1 MKIKLLLDILT
12 ISLTITISGCI
23 IGEIQ
28 SGFPLDPPLG
38 LELTQLSNNSILCEW
53 WAYNTENYF
62 SGYVIFITT
71 NSNDLYQ
78 NRDSTNHYNKPYLT
92 NSLGNLPTISTPIPS
107 ITTKYSFTIT
117 QLPNGEPI
125 TTNIAYYVAVA
136 AYSASKNTF
145 SPLSNITNI
154 TLTN

>member
-1 MKIKLLLDILT
+1 MSKKIIKFTLT
-12 ISLTITISGCI
+12 ILLPLSISSCI

-38 LELTQLSNNSILCEW
+38 LELTQVSNNSILSEW
-53 WAYNTENYF
+53 WGYNTESYF

-78 NRDSTNHYNKPYLT
+78 DRNSTNHFNKPYLT
-92 NSLGNLPTISTPIPS
+92 NSLGNLPTIFAPIPS
-107 ITTKYSFTIT
+107 TTTKYSFTIT
-117 QLPNGEPI
+117 QLPNGNPI
-125 TTNIAYYVAVA
+125 TTNITYYVAVA
-136 AYSASKNTF
+136 AYSASKSAF